1 MINHNEQSDLGGVAC
16 RVGSGGVRESERGAH
31 VEGTYVV
38 SELQGT
44 GGGGGALS
52 YGWRV

>member
-1 MINHNEQSDLGGVAC
+1 MINHNEQSDLGREAC
-16 RVGSGGVRESERGAH
+16 RVGNGGVTESERGAH
-31 VEGTYVV
+31 VERTQVV

-44 GGGGGALS
+44 GGGGGLS